1 MRMRI
6 KRFALIITLL
16 AMFMTPAYSADD
28 DSTPYMPYPEQP
40 KNETPKPAPKKKAPV
55 KKPAPK
61 KKTPAKKPA
70 PKKTSAKKTAPARPS
85 SLQQAISLINQARYK
100 EAKPYLLNAI
110 NANKNDPN
118 VWYWY
123 GVWHEKLG
131 CFHEAQY
138 FYTKALKIDP
148 SFDPL
153 SRVAYYP
160 DDPDKIPLWDPKRP
174 ARVYPIETGDKNFTR
189 VPPFARDSS
198 SFPDAPQDPVIPK
211 VPVYTPPER
220 GSTPLDGDAWTPSV
234 YVPPSPN
241 DPYVRE
247 GTNPVYVPPE
257 GPLEAEHRETVEI
270 DIARRETN
278 ERENANYDRDR
289 IIRADLP
296 LYTPPAPGQKVT
308 PPPAPKVTEQP
319 KKKSSASSQP
329 KQPQV
334 PRRVVRQQK
343 NTSTKAQPKLQTVR
357 QNTSTNA
364 NRNSQSQRRSTQSRT
379 ASSDVRP
386 SQPQRQNQTQN
397 QRRNQTQNQTQRQPQ
412 RQQEVQRVQPQI
424 TREPEVQQRPQR
436 QQRQQ
441 EFLPPVGQYAP
452 DPGTISEAPIPPVG
466 QGNQD

>member
-1 MRMRI
+1 MRM
-6 KRFALIITLL
+6 KRFALIMTLL

-40 KNETPKPAPKKKAPV
+40 KTETPKPAPKKKAPV

-61 KKTPAKKPA
+61 KKTPVKKPA
-70 PKKTSAKKTAPARPS
+70 PKKTSAKRTAPARPS
-85 SLQQAISLINQARYK
+85 SLQQAITLIKQARYK

-110 NANKNDPN
+110 NVNKNDPN

-160 DDPDKIPLWDPKRP
+160 EDPDKIPLWDPKRP
-174 ARVYPIETGDKNFTR
+174 ARVYPVETGDKNFTR
-189 VPPFARDSS
+189 VPPFARDST

-211 VPVYTPPER
+211 VPVYTPPEP
-220 GSTPLDGDAWTPSV
+220 GSTPLEGDSWNAAV

-247 GTNPVYVPPE
+247 GTNPVYVPPQ

-278 ERENANYDRDR
+278 ETDNAYYDRDR

-296 LYTPPAPGQKVT
+296 LYTPPAPGQRVT
-308 PPPAPKVTEQP
+308 PAPAPEPKVTEQP
-319 KKKSSASSQP
+319 KKSSGNAQP
-329 KQPQV
+329 KQPPV

-343 NTSTKAQPKLQTVR
+343 STSSRTSQPRAQTVR
-357 QNTSTNA
+357 QNTNT
-364 NRNSQSQRRSTQSRT
+364 NRNTQTQRRNTQSRT
-379 ASSDVRP
+379 LSQDVRP
-386 SQPQRQNQTQN
+386 SQPQRQQETA
-397 QRRNQTQNQTQRQPQ
+397 RPAQPQ
-412 RQQEVQRVQPQI
+412 RQQEVQQVQPQT
-424 TREPEVQQRPQR
+424 TREPEVQRQQR

-441 EFLPPVGQYAP
+441 EYLPPVGQYAP
-452 DPGTISEAPIPPVG
+452 DPGTISEAPMPPVG
-466 QGNQD
+466 QGNND

>member
-1 MRMRI
+1 MRI

-40 KNETPKPAPKKKAPV
+40 KNETPKPAPKKKTPV
-55 KKPAPK
+55 KKPAPQ

-70 PKKTSAKKTAPARPS
+70 PKKTSAKRTAPARPS

-160 DDPDKIPLWDPKRP
+160 EDHDKIPLWDPKRP
-174 ARVYPIETGDKNFTR
+174 ARVYPVETGDKNFTR
-189 VPPFARDSS
+189 VPPFARDST
-198 SFPDAPQDPVIPK
+198 SFPDAPQDPVIPR
-211 VPVYTPPER
+211 VPVYTPPEP
-220 GSTPLDGDAWTPSV
+220 GSTPLEGDSWNAAV
-234 YVPPSPN
+234 YVPPSPD
-241 DPYVRE
+241 DPYMRE
-247 GTNPVYVPPE
+247 GTNPVYVPPQ
-257 GPLEAEHRETVEI
+257 GPLDAEHRETVEI
-270 DIARRETN
+270 DITRRETN
-278 ERENANYDRDR
+278 ETNNANYDRDR

-296 LYTPPAPGQKVT
+296 LYTPPAPGQKVV
-308 PPPAPKVTEQP
+308 PAPAPAPAPKVTEQP
-319 KKKSSASSQP
+319 KKSSGNAQP

-343 NTSTKAQPKLQTVR
+343 STSSRTSQPRAQTVR
-357 QNTSTNA
+357 QNTNT
-364 NRNSQSQRRSTQSRT
+364 NRNTQTQRRNTQSRT

-386 SQPQRQNQTQN
+386 AQPQRQNQTQ
-397 QRRNQTQNQTQRQPQ
+397 
-412 RQQEVQRVQPQI
+412 RQQEVQQVQPQI

-441 EFLPPVGQYAP
+441 EYLPPVGQYAP

-466 QGNQD
+466 QGNND